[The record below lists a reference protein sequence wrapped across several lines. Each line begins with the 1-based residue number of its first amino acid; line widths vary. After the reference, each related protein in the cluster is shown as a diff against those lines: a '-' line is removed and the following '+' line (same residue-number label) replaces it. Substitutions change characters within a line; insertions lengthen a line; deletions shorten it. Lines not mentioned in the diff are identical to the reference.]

1 MHSSADTFILNVEEY
16 IGPECT
22 CKIEDMVLRLDHV
35 LSAEFDPLTHILKV
49 TAHSGMLTR
58 KAIVKHLEDC
68 NVHCSEGVPPHE
80 HMGGDM
86 PMPEHTPGHDHHAM
100 MEVDFKRRFIVSL
113 VITIP
118 ILLLSPTIQGWF
130 SFSIP
135 RFPGYDT
142 VLFLLATIIA
152 FYGGWPFY
160 KGALKS
166 IQRGVLDMMVLVS
179 LAVSSG
185 YLFSVATTFILIG
198 TIDFYWEMSTLVV
211 FLLFGHW
218 MEMKM
223 TRKASGALRE
233 LVKLIPPT
241 ANLIKEGKIVE
252 VPTSQV
258 KVGDTLLVRP
268 GGKIP
273 IDGVIVEGQSAIDES
288 MITGESKPVGK
299 KEGDEVIGG
308 TINGLG
314 AVTIKVDKTGEETAL
329 AQIIKLMQEVQASK
343 PRTQKLADR
352 AAHYLTITA
361 ITVSLGS
368 FIYWYNIAGASLEFA
383 LTLAVT
389 VLVIACP
396 HALGL
401 AIPTVTAI
409 SITLAAK
416 NGILVKNADALEI
429 GEKVNTIVFDKTGTL
444 TAGAF
449 SVTDVVTLD
458 GFDGEELL
466 SLAASLESH
475 SEHPIGVALVRSA
488 EEKGLELSVP
498 SRFEA
503 IAGHG
508 VKGYVDGRL
517 VTAGTLRLMELEKK
531 AYVPSLIEKAN
542 RLYDEGRT
550 LSFIAVEDE
559 VRGVIGFADVL
570 KTSSV
575 EAIEELHGMGMEIVM
590 ITGDNQRTAEV
601 IAEKAGVDRFLAEVL
616 PQDKASEV
624 KKLQSEGRRVAMVG
638 DGINDAPALVQADV
652 GIAIGAGTDVAIE
665 SADIVL
671 IKSDPADVSKL
682 VRLSKATMRKM
693 KQNLLWATGYN
704 AVAIPLAAGVL
715 FPWGIILR
723 PEWGALIMSASSIIV
738 VVNALLLRREKLQ
751 PDVEPKDGD

>member
-1 MHSSADTFILNVEEY
+1 MVNVEDY

-22 CKIEDMVLRLDHV
+22 CKIEDMVLKLDHV
-35 LSAEFDPLTHILKV
+35 LSAEFDPLTNVLKV

-58 KAIVKHLEDC
+58 KAIVTHLKDC
-68 NVHCSEGVPPHE
+68 NVNCSEGVPHHE

-86 PMPEHTPGHDHHAM
+86 SMPEHTPGHDHHAM
-100 MEVDFKRRFIVSL
+100 MELDFKKRFIVSAA
-113 VITIP
+113 ITVP
-118 ILLLSPTIQGWF
+118 VLLLSPTIQGWF
-130 SFSIP
+130 GFKIP
-135 RFPGYDT
+135 RFPGYDM
-142 VLFLLATIIA
+142 VLFLLATVIA
-152 FYGGWPFY
+152 IYGGWPFY
-160 KGALKS
+160 KGAQKS

-179 LAVSSG
+179 LAVGSG
-185 YLFSVATTFILIG
+185 YLFSIATTFVLIG
-198 TIDFYWEMSTLVV
+198 VIDFYWEISTLVV

-223 TRKASGALRE
+223 TRRASGALRE
-233 LVKLIPPT
+233 LVKLIPPL
-241 ANLIKEGKIVE
+241 ANLIKEGEVVE

-268 GGKIP
+268 GGKVP

-352 AAHYLTITA
+352 AAHYLTIAA
-361 ITVSLGS
+361 ITVGLGS
-368 FIYWYNIAGASLEFA
+368 FIYWNNVAGASLVFS

-409 SITLAAK
+409 STTLAAK

-429 GEKVNTIVFDKTGTL
+429 GEKVDTIVFDKTGTL

-449 SVTDVVTLD
+449 SVTDVVTLE

-488 EEKGLELSVP
+488 KEKGLGLSVP

-508 VKGYVDGRL
+508 VKGYIEGRL

-531 AYVPSLIEKAN
+531 AYTPSLIEKAN
-542 RLYDEGRT
+542 SLYDEGRT

-575 EAIEELHGMGMEIVM
+575 EAIEELHRMGMEIVM

-616 PQDKASEV
+616 PQDKANEV
-624 KKLQSEGRRVAMVG
+624 KKLQGEGRRVAMVG

-704 AVAIPLAAGVL
+704 AAAIPIAAGVL
-715 FPWGIILR
+715 FPWGLVLR

-738 VVNALLLRREKLQ
+738 VVNALLLRREKL
-751 PDVEPKDGD
+751 